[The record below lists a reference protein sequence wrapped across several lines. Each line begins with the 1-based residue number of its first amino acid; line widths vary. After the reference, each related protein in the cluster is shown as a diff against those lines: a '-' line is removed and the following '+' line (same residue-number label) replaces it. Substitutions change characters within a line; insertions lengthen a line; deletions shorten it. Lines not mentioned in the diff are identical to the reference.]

1 MDDTE
6 IVRKIEEFGEF
17 LSIGTVIS
25 DMVRWI
31 GWVFL
36 KGLAF
41 IVDGLESVTDDVL
54 LIKQFFQNPEIV
66 AFVDTI
72 RPFLYILLAFSL
84 LYAGYLLIL
93 QKKFDREG
101 MAINLFIALA
111 IIVALSQGMGKANE
125 FTDAAVHAVNAT
137 ELYDEGEGS
146 LSDNIISKQFTDVLE
161 FDKKGWET
169 TEVDPPNTLPLSMIR
184 HISVTEKLDE
194 DRKELELSSE
204 GKDIVSHKLTWSVSE
219 KELVEL
225 EDSTLMPW
233 ANESYYRYSINWL
246 TLITTL
252 SVMAF
257 TLFSIAYK
265 LARLSFELTFNYVL
279 ALIVAPADIHDG
291 QKTKKIMQSIL
302 NTFLVIILIFLSM
315 KIYMIGTAYVAAEL
329 DGLAYLIALIAFS
342 VAVIDG
348 PNIVERLFGIDAG
361 LKNGWGVLAGAYAGG
376 KLLSGAS
383 GAVMNTMNR
392 SDGSGGLGNRKEG
405 EENGI
410 NQQMRGSGA
419 DEKVLSP
426 NDKEGAIGAPTGLA
440 MGGAAAGSA
449 LANGVAG
456 KKRIADLAEEN
467 NGMEKN
473 GQAPSPNEDVEVSKE
488 GAAEN
493 GSIPAKGKSGGALS
507 PNSERGTQ
515 EPLQGAESSGGHVAS
530 PNDLERINSTVSG
543 VSVSRSDSIPSAPS
557 PNDAERANNGSISST
572 TAGTEQNEQ
581 ALQRTVGGTNNGF
594 ESINE
599 QTEGNTSFQS
609 GSADVSSSPNDAERA
624 NSGSISSTT
633 AGIEQNEQAV
643 QRTVGRTHYG
653 IESIS
658 EQTEGNTSFQSGSA
672 GASASPSPNGEA
684 VAAPAS
690 PTGGHSRTETVNGN
704 SERLQNHT
712 TINRSGGRQV
722 VDENIV
728 VNETQGN
735 SVRGMTNV
743 NVNRDGGAHA
753 TGAFNPDI
761 PALEGSAASS
771 SGTSRSV
778 SQNSTSRENVTNETI
793 VNRNL
798 QQQTQQTDTP
808 RVNEIRRPRT
818 HNLNQDSSSTLDRI
832 KNYRKE
838 K

>member
-1 MDDTE
+1 MEDTE
-6 IVRKIEEFGEF
+6 IVKKIEEFSEF

-31 GWVFL
+31 GWVFI

-41 IVDGLESVTDDVL
+41 IVDGLESVTDEVL

-101 MAINLFIALA
+101 MAINFFIALV

-125 FTDAAVHAVNAT
+125 FTDAAVKTVNTA
-137 ELYDEGEGS
+137 ELYNEGEGS
-146 LSDNIISKQFTDVLE
+146 LSDNIISKQLTDLLE

-169 TEVDPPNTLPLSMIR
+169 TEVDPSNTLPLSMIG
-184 HISVTEKLDE
+184 HLSVTEKLDE

-225 EDSTLMPW
+225 EDSKLMPW
-233 ANESYYRYSINWL
+233 ANESYYRYSVNWL

-252 SVMAF
+252 AVMAF

-265 LARLSFELTFNYVL
+265 LARLSFELAFNYVL

-291 QKTKKIMQSIL
+291 QKTKKILQSIL

-315 KIYMIGTAYVAAEL
+315 KIYMIGTAYIASEL
-329 DGLAYLIALIAFS
+329 TGLAYLIALIGFS
-342 VAVIDG
+342 VAVVDG

-392 SDGSGGLGNRKEG
+392 SGGSGNGKKD

-410 NQQMRGSGA
+410 NQQMRGGGV
-419 DEKVLSP
+419 DGKVSSP
-426 NDKEGAIGAPTGLA
+426 NDKENASGAQNGMA
-440 MGGAAAGSA
+440 MGGSAAGAA

-456 KKRIADLAEEN
+456 KKGIADMTDESKGIGET
-467 NGMEKN
+467 
-473 GQAPSPNEDVEVSKE
+473 GQAPSPNEGGLLSKE
-488 GAAEN
+488 GTA
-493 GSIPAKGKSGGALS
+493 GSGVSVAAKGKSGDVTS
-507 PNSERGTQ
+507 PNSEKSAQ
-515 EPLQGAESSGGHVAS
+515 EPLLGTEVSGGIPS
-530 PNDLERINSTVSG
+530 PNDLEQANSPSSG
-543 VSVSRSDSIPSAPS
+543 VSTSRSSSSVSVPS
-557 PNDAERANNGSISST
+557 PNDAERANNGAASST
-572 TAGTEQNEQ
+572 IAGIEQNER
-581 ALQRTVGGTNNGF
+581 AVQRTVGRTNYGI

-599 QTEGNTSFQS
+599 QTEGNTGIQ
-609 GSADVSSSPNDAERA
+609 SSS
-624 NSGSISSTT
+624 SGT
-633 AGIEQNEQAV
+633 
-643 QRTVGRTHYG
+643 
-653 IESIS
+653 
-658 EQTEGNTSFQSGSA
+658 
-672 GASASPSPNGEA
+672 SASPSPNGA
-684 VAAPAS
+684 DFAS
-690 PTGGHSRTETVNGN
+690 PSSVGGQSRTETVNGN
-704 SERLQNHT
+704 SERSQNNT
-712 TINRSGGRQV
+712 NITRTRGGQV
-722 VDENIV
+722 VDENV
-728 VNETQGN
+728 VLNETQGN
-735 SVRGMTNV
+735 SIHGTN
-743 NVNRDGGAHA
+743 NVTTTREGGTNGA
-753 TGAFNPDI
+753 GAFNSSV
-761 PALEGSAASS
+761 PASEGTATSSA
-771 SGTSRSV
+771 GTSRSV
-778 SQNSTSRENVTNETI
+778 TQENTVRENVTNETV

-798 QQQTQQTDTP
+798 QQETRQTNTA
-808 RVNEIRRPRT
+808 RINEIRRPRT
-818 HNLNQDSSSTLDRI
+818 HNLNQGSPNTLDRI
-832 KNYRKE
+832 KNYRRE

>member
-17 LSIGTVIS
+17 LSVGTVIS

-31 GWVFL
+31 GWVFI

-41 IVDGLESVTDDVL
+41 IVDGLESVTDEVL

-125 FTDAAVHAVNAT
+125 FTDAAVEAVNTT

-146 LSDNIISKQFTDVLE
+146 LSDNIISKQLTDLLE

-169 TEVDPPNTLPLSMIR
+169 TEVDPPNTLPLSMIG
-184 HISVTEKLDE
+184 HLSVTEKLDE

-204 GKDIVSHKLTWSVSE
+204 GKDIIGHKLTWSVSE

-225 EDSTLMPW
+225 EDSKLLPW
-233 ANESYYRYSINWL
+233 ANESYYRYSVNWL

-252 SVMAF
+252 AVMAF

-265 LARLSFELTFNYVL
+265 LARLSFELAFNYVL
-279 ALIVAPADIHDG
+279 ALIVAPADVHDG
-291 QKTKKIMQSIL
+291 QKTKKILQSIL

-315 KIYMIGTAYVAAEL
+315 KIYMIGTAYIASEL
-329 DGLAYLIALIAFS
+329 TGLAYLIALIGFS
-342 VAVIDG
+342 VAVVDG

-361 LKNGWGVLAGAYAGG
+361 LKNGWSVLAGAYAGG

-392 SDGSGGLGNRKEG
+392 SGGSGGSGNGKQG

-410 NQQMRGSGA
+410 NQQTRGSGV
-419 DEKVLSP
+419 DGKVLSP
-426 NDKEGAIGAPTGLA
+426 NDKEGTSGAQTT
-440 MGGAAAGSA
+440 MVSGGAAAGTA
-449 LANGVAG
+449 LTNGVAG
-456 KKRIADLAEEN
+456 KKGIADMSEEKK
-467 NGMEKN
+467 GIERN
-473 GQAPSPNEDVEVSKE
+473 GQAPSPNEDAVLSKE
-488 GAAEN
+488 GKATN
-493 GSIPAKGKSGGALS
+493 SGTVPIKRKTKGAVS
-507 PNSERGTQ
+507 PNSEKSAQ
-515 EPLQGAESSGGHVAS
+515 ESLQGAESPGDPIITS
-530 PNDLERINSTVSG
+530 PNDLEHVDSASSG
-543 VSVSRSDSIPSAPS
+543 VNTRRSSSSAPS
-557 PNDAERANNGSISST
+557 PNDAELAKNGS
-572 TAGTEQNEQ
+572 A
-581 ALQRTVGGTNNGF
+581 
-594 ESINE
+594 
-599 QTEGNTSFQS
+599 
-609 GSADVSSSPNDAERA
+609 
-624 NSGSISSTT
+624 SSTT
-633 AGIEQNEQAV
+633 AGIEQNEQAI
-643 QRTVGRTHYG
+643 QRTVGRSNHG
-653 IESIS
+653 IESIN
-658 EQTEGNTSFQSGSA
+658 EQTEDNTSIQSSSA
-672 GASASPSPNGEA
+672 GASVSPSPNGTDL
-684 VAAPAS
+684 AAPAS
-690 PTGGHSRTETVNGN
+690 SGGGQSRTETVNGS
-704 SERLQNHT
+704 SEQIQNNT
-712 TINRSGGRQV
+712 DITRSGGGQV

-728 VNETQGN
+728 VNETRGN
-735 SVRGMTNV
+735 SVRGTTSVNTNHE
-743 NVNRDGGAHA
+743 GGAHGA
-753 TGAFNPDI
+753 GAFDSDV
-761 PALEGSAASS
+761 PASGGQAALS

-778 SQNSTSRENVTNETI
+778 TQNSTSRENVTNETV

-798 QQQTQQTDTP
+798 QQETQQIDTS

-818 HNLNQDSSSTLDRI
+818 HNLNQDSSHTLDRI
-832 KNYRKE
+832 KNYQRE